1 MKNDDVQLIRRV
13 LDGDETAFSA
23 LVGKYQKQVHALA
36 WRKIGD
42 FHIAEDI
49 TQETFLKAYQKLST
63 LKEPQSFGSWLYVI
77 TANHCNT
84 WLRKKRLRTQ
94 SLETGSEKAT
104 YSGYVSAENARTTA
118 EAQREVVK
126 KLLAKLKESD
136 RTVIT
141 LYYFGEMT
149 YEEISKFLGVSVGAI
164 KNRVYRAQE
173 RLKKEEPMIRETLE
187 HFQITPNLTENI
199 MREISRLKPVTP
211 SGSKPF
217 VPWAIGV
224 STLAVV
230 LLMLGIG
237 NHQLLSRFQK
247 PYSFDATSEMTVEL
261 IEAPVV
267 LNLESE
273 PDIRTQLG
281 NAAVPNKNMENSG
294 QQPDEV
300 LFAAAQAE
308 GEDVS
313 VPKQQWMQTEPI
325 KGSPMM
331 SMLATPEGEIYVVGD
346 ELSFYKLPVS
356 DGKQWQHISDL
367 GLMETWWTP
376 RPPIAK
382 WKDTLYMIPDN
393 KLFASTD
400 DGKTWDLRY
409 EWQEEKYW
417 TPIELLLTADA
428 FYVAFTSGILRSED
442 EGKTWHAITYEA
454 MNVGFPERPN
464 AMVVIQDTLF
474 VGARNGLY
482 RFSAD
487 ANNWQRVEFPAAVEI
502 LSIATAEEK
511 IYVAAKFSWDGQV
524 DPDKV
529 SRGLE
534 RGWWIFR
541 STDLGDSWDDITP
554 TNAWPVKGW
563 PPGIQLIAAGETL
576 LAMEEGMVR
585 STDAGGTWMPPQ
597 TPGTSPSTAYGL
609 PAVALDERTFYV
621 YGWDGLHR
629 STDGG
634 KSWNKV
640 NLPGE
645 KDMTPI
651 DNYLIVH
658 QEDDK
663 AEDLFSTLYTTY
675 GLGYGK
681 WIKKIAKTTDKGKS
695 WQTIQMEIP
704 MTTPD
709 REEQPNIAQIVKSG
723 SVIYAKGGAPANEKN
738 RFYRVSDDNTLV
750 PLQGVPRFDAKSL
763 RNEVLFR
770 NQPIEKLSVEYLQ
783 ENFSGAT
790 QFFKQLAQGD
800 VQQHEE
806 RSKLTHL
813 IDLGFRG
820 PFAVSDD
827 TFYMEYHFKLFRW
840 KLGETEWYDTG
851 QEETVELTLDTARKE
866 LKLAVSG
873 NTVYV
878 GKRDGHLVVSFD
890 SGNNWI
896 DLTPALP
903 FPVKV
908 FKEIVFVGSTVY
920 VATDVGVTAS
930 DSGKN
935 WYPVTDAEGKNLIV
949 EHLAVDDTT
958 LYGVTENTGAY
969 RLEKGAWEQ
978 IISEIPDNV
987 TSLAVDGDMLYVGT
1001 GYNEILHFNLEK

>member
-1 MKNDDVQLIRRV
+1 
-13 LDGDETAFSA
+13 
-23 LVGKYQKQVHALA
+23 
-36 WRKIGD
+36 
-42 FHIAEDI
+42 
-49 TQETFLKAYQKLST
+49 
-63 LKEPQSFGSWLYVI
+63 
-77 TANHCNT
+77 
-84 WLRKKRLRTQ
+84 
-94 SLETGSEKAT
+94 
-104 YSGYVSAENARTTA
+104 
-118 EAQREVVK
+118 
-126 KLLAKLKESD
+126 
-136 RTVIT
+136 
-141 LYYFGEMT
+141 
-149 YEEISKFLGVSVGAI
+149 
-164 KNRVYRAQE
+164 
-173 RLKKEEPMIRETLE
+173 MIREALE
-187 HFQITPNLTENI
+187 NFQITPNLTENI
-199 MREISRLKPVTP
+199 MREIARLKPVAP

-217 VPWAIGV
+217 VPWAVGV
-224 STLAVV
+224 STLVV
-230 LLMLGIG
+230 VFLMLGIG
-237 NHQLLSRFQK
+237 AEYLSRFQK
-247 PYSFDATSEMTVEL
+247 PYSFDATSEMTIEL
-261 IEAPVV
+261 IEAPIV

-273 PDIRTQLG
+273 PDVRTQIG
-281 NAAVPNKNMENSG
+281 GAAAPSKNDGVG
-294 QQPDEV
+294 QQPDDV
-300 LFAAAQAE
+300 LFAAAQTD
-308 GEDVS
+308 GEDVA
-313 VPKQQWMQTEPI
+313 VPKQQWIQAEPI

-331 SMLATPEGEIYVVGD
+331 SMLATPEGELYVVGD
-346 ELSFYKLPVS
+346 ELSFYKLPA

-417 TPIELLLTADA
+417 TPIELVLTEDA
-428 FYVAFTSGILRSED
+428 FYVAFRSGILRSED

-454 MNVGFPERPN
+454 MNVGFPEKPN
-464 AMVVIQDTLF
+464 AMVVIQDTMF
-474 VGARNGLY
+474 VGAGNGLY

-524 DPDKV
+524 DPAKV

-534 RGWWIFR
+534 RGWWLFR

-585 STDAGGTWMPPQ
+585 STDAGDTWMPPQ
-597 TPGTSPSTAYGL
+597 TPGTSPSTINGL
-609 PAVALDERTFYV
+609 PVAALNERVFYV
-621 YGWDGLHR
+621 YSWDGLHR
-629 STDGG
+629 STDSG

-640 NLPGE
+640 NIPGE
-645 KDMTPI
+645 KERSPI

-658 QEDDK
+658 QGGDK
-663 AEDLFSTLYTTY
+663 EKNMPSALYATF

-709 REEQPNIAQIVKSG
+709 REEQPSIAQIVKSG
-723 SVIYAKGGAPANEKN
+723 SVIYAKGGAPANAKN
-738 RFYRVSDDNTLV
+738 RFYRVSDDNRLV

-800 VQQHEE
+800 VQQHEDRIRLRDLLE
-806 RSKLTHL
+806 
-813 IDLGFRG
+813 LGFRG

-840 KLGETEWYDTG
+840 QLGETEWYDTG
-851 QEETVELTLDTARKE
+851 QEETVELTLDIARKE

-873 NTVYV
+873 NTIYV

-908 FKEIVFVGSTVY
+908 FKEIVFVGSIVY

-930 DSGKN
+930 DNGKN
-935 WYPVTDAEGKNLIV
+935 WHPVTDAESENLIM
-949 EHLAVDDTT
+949 EHLAVDGTT
-958 LYGVTENTGAY
+958 VYGIVKNTGAY
-969 RLEKGAWEQ
+969 RLENGTWEQ
-978 IISEIPDNV
+978 VISEIPDNL

-1001 GYNEILHFNLEK
+1001 EYNEILHFNLKK